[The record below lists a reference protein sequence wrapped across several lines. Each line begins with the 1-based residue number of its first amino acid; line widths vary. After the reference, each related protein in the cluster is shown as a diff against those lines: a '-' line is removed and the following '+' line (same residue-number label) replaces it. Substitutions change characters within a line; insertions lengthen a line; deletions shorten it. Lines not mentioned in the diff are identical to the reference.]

1 MSGATADGR
10 SRAELDELFARIERQ
25 QAETGK
31 FVEEGRKL
39 IAESRKLEAEER
51 KLGRDATF
59 APLVAAAA
67 AGAGFLAILQLL
79 FRAAGWLP

>member
-1 MSGATADGR
+1 LSEATADGR

-25 QAETGK
+25 QAETGR

-39 IAESRKLEAEER
+39 IAESRKLEAEEK
-51 KLGRDATF
+51 KLRRDT
-59 APLVAAAA
+59 LVAPWIAGAA
-67 AGAGFLAILQLL
+67 AGAGFLAILQSL